1 MKKLQIWIKEVIV
14 EFIFLFVNKLSENC
28 NFSTIMAKTLEI
40 YSEKG
45 IKDIGYNIII
55 IMLMSILI
63 QKYC

>member
-45 IKDIGYNIII
+45 IKYIGYNIII